1 MSSPPGQVPPPP
13 AGPPWGPLP
22 ASSPRTSRATK
33 WVLGGLALL
42 VVVVV
47 TVVATLL
54 VTRNDPE
61 HEPHF
66 AGPPARSVP
75 GVAEVASA
83 RDDGPIEIITK
94 DPTCA
99 DWAPVINAFAA
110 IALQGW
116 DSRDPSV
123 PASQWSPE
131 QRKQYADIA
140 AAMRKAAHETTALSV
155 ETPHRVMRELYEQ
168 SVAYWRAYTEALPDY
183 QPSNDHLARAATG
196 TSNALT
202 WICSAIEYGSAA
214 ARAPLTVPSPAPLH
228 LEPPADPANP
238 MRFIAESEALPI
250 CSEWIST
257 VDRFDIQT
265 AEWLSTDPNLP
276 VEQWS
281 PQQRSIWTQV
291 SSVMSSNAN
300 QIQDMG
306 MRSGNAVFD
315 DFAALAAQYRRA
327 FVQSFPSY
335 VPADGH
341 LANVAAYLVATNDQ
355 ACKAAGVR

>member
-1 MSSPPGQVPPPP
+1 MPPPP
-13 AGPPWGPLP
+13 TGPPWGPPP
-22 ASSPRTSRATK
+22 ANSPRTARATK

-47 TVVATLL
+47 TVAVTFL
-54 VTRNDPE
+54 VTRSDPE
-61 HEPHF
+61 HGRHS
-66 AGPPARSVP
+66 AGPPP
-75 GVAEVASA
+75 GPIPDAAEVASA
-83 RDDGPIEIITK
+83 GDDGPIEIITK

-110 IALQGW
+110 IASQGW
-116 DSRDPSV
+116 DSRDPTT
-123 PASQWSPE
+123 PAAQWNSE

-140 AAMRKAAHETTALSV
+140 TAMRKAADETSALSV

-168 SVAYWRAYTEALPDY
+168 SVAYWHAYVEALPAY
-183 QPSNDHLARAATG
+183 QPSNDHLARVATG
-196 TSNALT
+196 TSNAVT

-228 LEPPADPANP
+228 LESPGDPEDP
-238 MRFIAESEALPI
+238 MRFITESDAPPI
-250 CSEWIST
+250 CPEWIST
-257 VDRFDIQT
+257 VDRFDVQT

-291 SSVMSSNAN
+291 SNVMSSNAN
-300 QIQDMG
+300 QIQDIG
-306 MRSGNAVFD
+306 MRSENAIFD